1 METAIEKRHLIYT
14 KAKELYL
21 NEQSKRKKP
30 SAGMCWA
37 ILMTACDL
45 GYEFSS
51 VHSSEF
57 RDSFPELM
65 KLKPKK
71 ADLDDF
77 WWPKQSKIL
86 RLNRFDTIIEQTN
99 KKK

>member
-1 METAIEKRHLIYT
+1 MKIPIEKRHLIYT

-21 NEQSKRKKP
+21 NEQSKRKMP

-37 ILMTACDL
+37 IFITASDL

-57 RDSFPELM
+57 HDSFPELM

-71 ADLDDF
+71 AYLFAF
-77 WWPKQSKIL
+77 WWPKQSKRL

-99 KKK
+99 KK